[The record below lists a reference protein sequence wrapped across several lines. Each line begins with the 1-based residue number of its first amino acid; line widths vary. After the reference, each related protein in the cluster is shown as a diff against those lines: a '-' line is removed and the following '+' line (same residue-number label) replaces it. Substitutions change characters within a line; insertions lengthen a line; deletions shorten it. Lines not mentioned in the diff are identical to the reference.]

1 MVTCLPFS
9 AIPSGGTGS
18 VLKDQIVG
26 HYHIKDLFQPKGV
39 CDNLD

>member
-26 HYHIKDLFQPKGV
+26 HIKDLFQPKGV